1 MSALQAEVKSGS
13 FQQWTKVLQKP
24 AFTSRSQDARPYLFP
39 DGTSENQESFQDG
52 WLRQQRFRK
61 WAMDSVDCR
70 EQPLYLAMCCF
81 SQQTEAKQ
89 KK

>member
-52 WLRQQRFRK
+52 WLRQQRFWK